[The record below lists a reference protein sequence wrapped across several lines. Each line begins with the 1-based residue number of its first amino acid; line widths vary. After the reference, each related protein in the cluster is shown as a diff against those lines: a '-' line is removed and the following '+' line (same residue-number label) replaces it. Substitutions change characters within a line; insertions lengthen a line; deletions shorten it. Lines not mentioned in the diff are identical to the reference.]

1 MWSAATLPITPP
13 RFSTNQAR
21 RGSHDANASPRLRTR
36 PAKQEIDPAVLA
48 SATVVAAVTAGLLT
62 RTDVYAELGE
72 IVCGRNPG
80 RRTAEEIIV
89 FDSTGMALQDVAAS
103 ALVYQR
109 AVERGVGVRVT
120 LGVIWRV
127 RYEHLREFLDML
139 PPW

>member
-1 MWSAATLPITPP
+1 LPITLLAFPQ
-13 RFSTNQAR
+13 TQTR

-72 IVCGRNPG
+72 IVCGRKPG
-80 RRTAEEIIV
+80 RRTAEEIIA

-109 AVERGVGVRVT
+109 AVERGVGLRVT
-120 LGVIWRV
+120 LG
-127 RYEHLREFLDML
+127 
-139 PPW
+139 